1 MCHVRETTE
10 ARMRAQVFFLSYGKN
25 GVATDRHGNTERSRF
40 PGRSGVLLQDVK

>member
-25 GVATDRHGNTERSRF
+25 GVATADTGTLREEQV
-40 PGRSGVLLQDVK
+40 SGQIWSSASGC